1 VIKITPELKCM
12 ELGVWDSTSAFPKPT
27 CLWIQ

>member
-1 VIKITPELKCM
+1 M